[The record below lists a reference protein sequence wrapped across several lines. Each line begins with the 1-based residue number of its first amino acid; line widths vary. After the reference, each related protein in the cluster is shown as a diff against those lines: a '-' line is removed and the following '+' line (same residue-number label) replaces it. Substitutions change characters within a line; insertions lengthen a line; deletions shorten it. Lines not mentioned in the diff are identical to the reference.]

1 MSSTLMP
8 IEIPTKNSPDSK
20 FEELW
25 MKCQNRIG
33 RGTTRDVFEILEH
46 EDKVL
51 KVMTRPS
58 SYSNWAE
65 VVVYHAATDKSFF
78 AEVHSWSLSG
88 KFLVMERLYP
98 VTLKEI
104 GGHQTPQFVNDRK
117 LTNFGKDKFGKIKL
131 LDFANLDLAH
141 FPLFQ
146 FPASPE

>member
-1 MSSTLMP
+1 MP
-8 IEIPTKNSPDSK
+8 IEIPAANSPDSK

-46 EDKVL
+46 ADKVL

-78 AEVHSWSLSG
+78 AEVHSWSLTG
-88 KFLVMERLYP
+88 KFLVMERLDP
-98 VTLKEI
+98 VALKDMV
-104 GGHQTPQFVNDRK
+104 GHQTPRFVNDRK
-117 LTNFGKDKFGKIKL
+117 PSNFGRDKSGKIKL
-131 LDFANLDLAH
+131 LDFANLDLEPC
-141 FPLFQ
+141 PLYQ
-146 FPASPE
+146 FPRSLE